1 MGLGPQ
7 NGKPMTDPE
16 YFEET
21 ALSEADA
28 LDAADCYLVEREGE
42 TLSVRLYHD
51 LDNSEVRLV
60 PMHLVMDLI
69 GAHLARGVPVTLG
82 ASHE

>member
-1 MGLGPQ
+1 
-7 NGKPMTDPE
+7 MTDPE

-21 ALSEADA
+21 ALAEADA
-28 LDAADCYLVEREGE
+28 LEATDRFLVEREGE

-60 PMHLVMDLI
+60 PLHLVMDMLE
-69 GAHLARGVPVTLG
+69 AHLARGAAVTLG
-82 ASHE
+82 DRHE